1 MCRVI
6 SFVAIAPFTMQSN
19 ASSPVAAELYSAHHA
34 WLTNWLVRRV
44 RDTADAADLAHD
56 TFVRVI
62 CRATPELAT
71 VREPRAYLTSI
82 AKGLVVDHWRRRD
95 IEAAYLDA
103 LAQLPEAQTPSP
115 EERLIVLETL
125 MRIDALLDGLAPA
138 LRSALLWARLD
149 GATVPQIAE
158 RLGVSL
164 ATAERYLAKALRHC
178 YDLVYAA

>member
-1 MCRVI
+1 MILICSKMCRVI

-125 MRIDALLDGLAPA
+125 MRARQKKAHTAIPFHRNVSKPRDAMTLHAPNARPTRACAPPGGTVQCELLM
-138 LRSALLWARLD
+138 
-149 GATVPQIAE
+149 
-158 RLGVSL
+158 
-164 ATAERYLAKALRHC
+164 
-178 YDLVYAA
+178 

>member
-6 SFVAIAPFTMQSN
+6 PFITIAPLAMQSN

-34 WLTNWLVRRV
+34 WLINWLVRRV
-44 RDTADAADLAHD
+44 RNTADAADLAQD

-62 CRATPELAT
+62 CRAAPELAS

-95 IEAAYLDA
+95 IEQAYLDA

-138 LRSALLWARLD
+138 VRSALLWARLD

-158 RLGVSL
+158 RLSVSV

-178 YDLVYAA
+178 YDLVYAT